1 LEEQQQLMED
11 EIDLREIFQTLR
23 RRAKVIIGTT
33 LVCAVVMAILSFF
46 VLTPVY
52 EATTTLFAGRATVT
66 PEMPAH
72 LKPSRVKWPLQ
83 KNWLR
88 ITEK

>member
-1 LEEQQQLMED
+1 MED

-33 LVCAVVMAILSFF
+33 LVCAVVMALVSFF

-52 EATTTLFAGRATVT
+52 EATTTCSQGAL
-66 PEMPAH
+66 
-72 LKPSRVKWPLQ
+72 L
-83 KNWLR
+83 
-88 ITEK
+88 

>member
-1 LEEQQQLMED
+1 MED

-33 LVCAVVMAILSFF
+33 LVCAVVMALLSFF

-52 EATTTLFAGRATVT
+52 EATTTLFAGA
-66 PEMPAH
+66 
-72 LKPSRVKWPLQ
+72 LL
-83 KNWLR
+83 
-88 ITEK
+88 

>member
-33 LVCAVVMAILSFF
+33 LVCAVVMALVSFF
-46 VLTPVY
+46 CAY
-52 EATTTLFAGRATVT
+52 A
-66 PEMPAH
+66 
-72 LKPSRVKWPLQ
+72 S
-83 KNWLR
+83 
-88 ITEK
+88 I

>member
-52 EATTTLFAGRATVT
+52 EATLLCSPGA
-66 PEMPAH
+66 
-72 LKPSRVKWPLQ
+72 LL
-83 KNWLR
+83 
-88 ITEK
+88 